1 MSEPKDPLVVPPEL
15 RRVERLKAILPDL
28 RALVAPRAGTLAVG
42 MALITVSRATGLA
55 APAAMKVL
63 IDDVFGKHRVDLLPW
78 VVLGV
83 TTATLVQAATSY
95 ALTQIF
101 NRSTQRVMSELR
113 CKLQAHVMR
122 LPLLYHDANQ
132 SGSLG
137 ARIMNDVNGLQSL
150 VGTGLLNYLGTLMT
164 AGLALGVMAY
174 FNAPMALLALGCV
187 VAVAMFAGSRT
198 GKAKDL
204 AYERSDLVADLSG
217 RLQESLSGVRVLKAY
232 RAEEREQAIFA
243 ADIDRLAENTIKGG
257 SLSAGLS
264 LATTAIW
271 GLVNAVVMFVGGR
284 YILAGELT
292 LGGFFTLTVLL
303 NYLAAPALGIVGMG
317 TMLMEA
323 LAGLERMR
331 SILRERPEDEDPRRV
346 VAIGPLR
353 GEVELTHVDF
363 AYAPGKT
370 VLHDISLRAEAGT
383 VTALVGPSGAGK
395 STITGLIASFYIP
408 TSGALRVDGLDLGTL
423 TLDAY
428 RSQLGLVLQETF
440 LFAGSILENIA
451 FARPSATRQ
460 EVLVAARSARVDEF
474 AETLD
479 EGYDAQIGERGV
491 RLSGGQRQ
499 RISIARAL
507 LADPRILILDEATS
521 SLDTNSEVL
530 IQEALSRLL
539 VGRTTFVV
547 AHRLSTIRRAD
558 QILVIDQGRIVE
570 RGTHAS
576 LSAEGGLYAAMYR
589 KQHQTETSLLTA
601 PEEPQR
607 SPATLPIEDGR
618 PN

>member
-1 MSEPKDPLVVPPEL
+1 MSEPPTPLAVPPEL
-15 RRVERLKAILPDL
+15 RRVERLKALLPDL
-28 RALVAPRAGTLAVG
+28 RALLAPRAGTLALG
-42 MALITVSRATGLA
+42 MALIAVSRAASLA

-63 IDDVFGKHRVDLLPW
+63 IDDVFGKHRADLLPW

-83 TTATLVQAATSY
+83 TLATLIQAATSY
-95 ALTQIF
+95 ALTQLF

-122 LPLLYHDANQ
+122 LPLLYHDANK
-132 SGSLG
+132 SGELG
-137 ARIMNDVNGLQSL
+137 SRIMNDVTGIQNL
-150 VGTGLLNYLGTLMT
+150 VGAGLLNYIGTLMT
-164 AGLALGVMAY
+164 AGLALGVMAH
-174 FNAPMALLALGCV
+174 FNAPMALLALVCV
-187 VAVAMFAGSRT
+187 VAVATLAGSRT
-198 GKAKDL
+198 GKVKNL
-204 AYERSDLVADLSG
+204 AHERSELVANLAG
-217 RLQESLSGVRVLKAY
+217 RLQESLGGVRVLKAY
-232 RAEEREQAIFA
+232 RAEEREQEIFA
-243 ADIDRLAENTIKGG
+243 ADINRLAENSVKSG
-257 SLSAGLS
+257 SLSSGLS
-264 LATTAIW
+264 LATTVIW
-271 GLVNAVVMFVGGR
+271 GLVNAIVMYVGAR

-331 SILRERPEDEDPRRV
+331 SILKERPEDEDPRRA

-353 GEVELTHVDF
+353 GEVELAHVDF

-370 VLHDISLRAEAGT
+370 VLHDISLRAEPGT
-383 VTALVGPSGAGK
+383 VTALVGPSGSGK
-395 STITGLIASFYIP
+395 STLTGLIASFYTP
-408 TSGALRVDGLDLGTL
+408 TSGAVRVDSLDLGTL

-428 RSQLGLVLQETF
+428 RRQIGVVLQETF

-451 FARPSATRQ
+451 FARPTATRQ
-460 EVLVAARSARVDEF
+460 EALAAARSARVDEF
-474 AETLD
+474 AESLE
-479 EGYDAQIGERGV
+479 EGYDTLIGERGV

-521 SLDTNSEVL
+521 SLDTNSEAL
-530 IQEALSRLL
+530 IQEALSHLL

-558 QILVIDQGRIVE
+558 QILVIDRGRIVE

-576 LSAEGGLYAAMYR
+576 LGATGGLYAEMYR
-589 KQHQTETSLLTA
+589 KQYQAEASLLSLEEA
-601 PEEPQR
+601 PG
-607 SPATLPIEDGR
+607 SPAAL
-618 PN
+618 